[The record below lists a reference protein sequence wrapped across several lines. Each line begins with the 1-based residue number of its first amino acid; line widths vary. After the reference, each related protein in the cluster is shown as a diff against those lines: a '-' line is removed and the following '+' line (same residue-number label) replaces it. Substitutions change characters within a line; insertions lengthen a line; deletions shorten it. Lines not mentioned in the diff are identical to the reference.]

1 MTPGHPMEGF
11 APGWKLLALLSLDG
25 RIEVVANWF
34 RRTRAVNMRI
44 PAFRSLGVEAV
55 E

>member
-1 MTPGHPMEGF
+1 MEGF

-25 RIEVVANWF
+25 RIEVVANASHG
-34 RRTRAVNMRI
+34 RVPLTCEYR
-44 PAFRSLGVEAV
+44 PSGSLGVEAV